1 MLGKNNY
8 KERLRKMELQ
18 AKQDRFSI
26 RKLTIGAASVL
37 LGFTFLGLSSQ
48 TVKAD
53 TDTPAQN
60 LESKV
65 ETKSNESDLKTTAT
79 DNKEETT
86 LKSNKVDNQTER
98 TEKEPKLSTF
108 SGLTSFLKSND
119 QASKSVTKTETA
131 KDQEKKDVKDAGQA
145 NTVEQPETNANDSS
159 VTAPEKNDS
168 ISKDTVSNITA
179 GNNVSSDSKLPEDS
193 QSSVDKPDND
203 ASSEGGQ
210 NGDIDKTAV
219 ANDKIPIL
227 KDAGNGISYKV
238 SSWQDFQNALYNQ
251 KITEIVLMN
260 DISAASGI
268 WNTTF
273 SVPGRDLLIRSDAN
287 NKYTLNFTGYAPI
300 QTAGTN
306 ANVTFQNINIK
317 SNDFYGVWDTLYVSG
332 SFHTNI
338 VFNNCTFRGTQ
349 LIYSGDNTHIY
360 FTGNND
366 CQNIK
371 TSNAYNNQQQLF
383 EFRNTKNN
391 SIDFLDG
398 EFTGSTYGGTI
409 IEMKSNGNTLKIHRG
424 ATVNLIPAQTYD
436 GNATTGEY
444 GFPYSAIYMEG
455 AGTIQVAG
463 VLNINIGD
471 NTVMPY
477 KDTRNGAR
485 SRAVYLNDASS
496 TFNVMQNGQVNI
508 KTNGNI
514 SDSDTNNL
522 FFDNGNLTINPNGEM
537 NILGNDMGDYSG
549 TLVYVTGTADVE
561 NGSFNIRLGDNA
573 GSGNI
578 TLLDVSGGTFKVNNP
593 TSFVLDAHNN
603 KNTNTSVIGNNKIT
617 ITNVRQQL
625 QNSTG
630 KAFTLPPF
638 HVLQMQKTNTGITI
652 NTIEMLDGNKTLSQE
667 QLDEIKNDPEI
678 KNIVNDKSFVSF
690 LTAAEAAVKNPETS
704 TLDNIVK
711 NALES
716 ALSSKDTSSY
726 NNIAFVPANPSGF
739 LDIDEDGLQVIKND
753 DGSRTITGKVS
764 NYSEEVDGPS
774 NVNAFYKY
782 FPKGTKG
789 YVIVKYISSNPNYD
803 KQILQD
809 ENLKPYVNTTDTYR
823 GSIEDNISKL
833 PNVFS
838 SEINPD
844 GTFAVTIP
852 ADVTLNMKKGDKVEI
867 IPDANFV
874 EYSPTLIDA
883 GARPVQKSLDI
894 LTLSEAQDDAATT
907 IRNAVKD
914 AESKKPTNL
923 KESQSK
929 TFEDDLAK
937 ALAMADSVTET
948 NKDTTVYGADTIAEV
963 NRRKETALDLV
974 KKALQIA
981 NEESDEQNKLA
992 AAKEAAKQALD
1003 NELNGNG
1010 TSGMPGVVNQIADLT
1025 NSGLTQDN
1033 VKIYQDQAQKAYD
1046 AAKKAIDDCESF
1058 DEITKEQG
1066 KGVANI
1072 DQALTVAKAQQVI
1085 DKAASDLK
1093 TAKENALK
1101 ELGAEQ
1107 ANVEDYIANLKNIS
1121 TDAKAA
1127 LNKEVE
1133 DYYQDAADKVNN
1145 PTPASLE
1152 KVDIEKNIGIRN
1164 IDSVWNKATAF
1175 DKEIVSDQKKLDDYA
1190 QAAADR
1196 INKTDMSD
1204 EDKQKAVNDIN
1215 KARDDAKINV
1225 GKQLTAENA
1234 DKAADDGENAI
1245 KAVEDNA
1252 NAANIEAIKTSNTAN
1267 LNAAADSAIERVN
1280 KAYNS
1285 LTEAG
1290 QQQRADADKAAAI
1303 TAINQAKDA
1312 ATETINSATTKDA
1325 IINAFN
1331 AAKDKFDNA
1340 ATTAEVAFAKIAAVD
1355 AVKKEADSVKPNLSA
1370 TDQQTVDG
1378 IVATA
1383 NSDFQKATTVD
1394 KVNSIKD
1401 QAIKDIDNV
1410 KTTADVV
1417 KQTEIKA
1424 NKDAQTANIDAAATA
1439 AKKRVSDAYQKLS
1452 TNNQTSCQQ
1461 SLQKALDDIDKAAK
1475 TAKNNIQNAQNVADI
1490 IAAAGTGT
1498 QAIAAIETK
1507 AEVTFAQADA
1517 KEAIANE
1524 AAKIKPGLSTADQQ
1538 TVDGIVT
1545 AANGKIDAATD
1556 VSTINNIKN
1565 QAIRDIDQVK
1575 TTADSSAKEKVDKAK
1590 ELNKTSIDGA
1600 AQAAI
1605 ARVDAAYNNLTTAEK
1620 AANKGTH
1627 DQAVADIKN
1636 AQTAAEAKIAAATT
1650 ETEVAA
1656 AASEG
1661 TTNINKLADATELTF
1676 VKITAND
1683 AVQAEAAKVK
1693 PNLKETADQNKVDEI
1708 VSQAQ
1713 DDIGAAENVDNV
1725 NRIKENAIK
1734 AIDNV
1739 KSNAEQT
1746 IQKAQELSKASVDAQ
1761 ADAAKKRVKDVYD
1774 KLTSDEQKTT
1784 AVQTAYN
1791 AANNAIDKAK
1801 TIAETAIAAAQ
1812 SNAEITTA
1820 VDNAN
1825 KAFTQAASDAELAFA
1840 KVAAIDAVQGEADN
1854 VKQGLKQTADLNK
1867 VDSIVGR
1874 AQTDLNNADSVTKV
1888 DFIKDQAIKDIDNVK
1903 ATADAAINNS
1913 QTVNKA
1919 NIDKAAADATQR
1931 VQNAYNELNA
1941 PEKEEAKSEYNK
1953 ALSDINDAKNTADAA
1968 IQAAKTV
1975 DDATSAATT
1984 GISAV
1989 NDIANKAELSFAKLG
2004 AKVAVKAAAD
2014 AVINGLDNEKKQK
2027 VQEIV
2032 TTANSNIDSATTI
2045 TDVVRFRDQAINDIN
2060 GVKAVADAVKEAQ
2073 LNENKKNNT
2082 ANVNEAATAAKK
2094 RVDDAY
2100 NKLNDS
2106 QKNANHQTYQNAYDA
2121 IDNAATSA
2129 NNQIA
2134 LAQSS
2139 DQISEIVNTAKAQFD
2154 NAATKAEVAFAKIT
2168 AVADI
2173 SNEANKVKQDLKADS
2188 DKNRVD
2194 NIATTATT
2202 SINSTNTDTVAKV
2215 TSIRDQA
2222 IKDIDAVRAEANGGE
2237 QASLEETKN
2246 NRTSDVNK
2254 AAANAKT
2261 RVDTA
2266 YGQLTPAE
2274 QDATKQAYND
2284 ALTAIEN
2291 TRLKANNDIASAETK
2306 DAVSDIAATAEQ
2318 ELDQEATKAEVA
2330 FAKTAAKDAIQ
2341 TEEKSAIA
2349 DLKGQE
2355 DKTSVQN
2362 IANNAITEIDQNS
2375 TDTVAKV
2382 NSIKDSAISAIK
2394 AVKNTANAV
2403 DKAIVDEARKDSS
2416 ENINEAAETAK
2427 KRVEAAYSKLT
2438 ENEQAVAKQ
2447 AHDDALNTIASAQK
2461 AANDAISSSNSKA
2474 EITQAATE
2482 GINKINAAA
2491 TEAEVAFAKVA
2502 AKDAVHEKANSIIDQ
2517 LNKTDDKKQVQAISD
2532 QADKDIDAV
2541 ATDTVDKVNSIRDKA
2556 ISDICNVKATAD
2568 DNEQKELEKTKEN
2581 NKTSVDD
2588 LVTAAKKRVQDAYD
2602 NLGKDEKVLAASDY
2616 SKAMDAI
2623 TQAQATAN
2631 DAISAA
2637 TNADAIVKAVG
2648 TASTA
2653 LDTAATTAEVAF
2665 ARVTAKTAIQAEADK
2680 VKKGLKQEVDQTKV
2694 DNIVLRAENDLAA
2707 AVSVDNVNT
2716 IAAQAIKDID
2726 AVKDTAEEN
2735 EQKDFAKV
2743 KDDTKQSI
2751 DQAAAA
2757 AKQRINDAY
2766 NSLSANGQ
2774 SATKTDYDKAIQAI
2788 TNAQAAAKDAIEKAT
2803 DRDAVSK
2810 AAGDADQAF
2819 TQAETDA
2826 KLAFAKAAA
2835 KEAVQN
2841 EANTVKSSLSKD
2853 TDKKKVDAISEQ
2865 ADTAIDAAAD
2875 ITTVNKL
2882 RDKAISDIDA
2892 VKATAIAVD
2901 QATVDQAKDNGKSN
2915 VNGAAADAKKRVE
2928 NAYNN
2933 LNSDQKND
2941 NYQAYQNA
2949 LTAIDNAADAA
2960 NIQIGQAQTAD
2971 EVNGLVDNAKTKF
2984 NDIATQAEVAF
2995 AKVIAKAAVQKEATK
3010 IKNDLKSQADKSKV
3024 DGIVNQANI
3033 QFNDSDTDTVQ
3044 EVNSI
3049 RDKAIDDIDAVKDA
3063 ANGNE
3068 QASLEETKNNQKSNV
3083 NSAADAAKARVEKAY
3098 GDLEKDQQQKTKQAH
3113 DDAITAIDNTLQ
3125 KAIADIQNAE
3135 TKDAAV
3141 AIAATADQKFDQ
3153 EATKAEVAFAKV
3165 AAKDAV
3171 HKEAA
3176 NAQSQLKNTD
3186 DKQKVQNISDQA
3198 DTAFDDVATDT
3209 VDKVNSIKENAIN
3222 AINAV
3227 TNTASAVDKALL
3239 DQARKDSTQNIT
3251 NVAEAA
3257 KKQVDDA
3264 YEKLSSSQQAA
3275 TKLDH
3280 DNAITAIE
3288 NAKTAAIDAVNAATS
3303 KDAITSA
3310 ANGGVNKINEAATTA
3325 EVAFAKTAAK
3335 DAVQAEAANV
3345 IKNLKDEKDQETV
3358 QKIADDAV
3366 TNIDNASTDTVQKVN
3381 DIRDQAINDIDKVK
3395 NTVDTAEQAKLEE
3408 AKDNSQASVDA
3419 AAAAATKRVED
3430 AYNKLSSQ
3438 QQTKTKADHD
3448 AAITAIKNAQKAAND
3463 AIAQA
3468 KDKSAVAGAVSTA
3481 NTAFDQAATQ
3491 AEVAFARVVA
3501 KDDVRNE
3508 SDKIEKGL
3516 SLESD
3521 RTKVEGIVNEA
3532 NTQLNTADTV
3542 QKINDIRDQAI
3553 SNIDTVKTTAD
3564 QTAATKLDNDKKAA
3578 IDALTNKQTEV
3589 KNGIDSLKNISDENK
3604 AALKDKVD
3612 RYYQDAVNKIKDAGT
3627 TTSDQVNNAK
3637 QEGIDN
3643 MGKVLDDVKSLDTAI
3658 ANDQKKLD
3666 DHASAAIDKINK
3678 SDLSDADKGKA
3689 IESINKARDDAKETV
3704 ASQPTVE
3711 KADAAEK
3718 VGESAI
3724 DTAEKTATDTD
3735 LGNSK
3740 LTEKTKVDAAADN
3753 AKKQLDDDYNKLTLD
3768 EQKEVKDK
3776 YDKAKADI
3784 DQAKADAEKAIDS
3797 ATSKQDVN
3805 NASDKAKTDIDKAKN
3820 DAELAFAQAAAKD
3833 AVKAVAED
3841 IKSALNR
3848 QEDKNKVDDLV
3859 TQANKEIDAATTID
3873 SVNSTRDQAIT
3884 AIKGIKNSAD
3894 QSDKDNLAAIKSTNK
3909 TNVDQAATKAKN
3921 RVDEAYNKLDI
3932 TQKATTQAD
3941 YNKALAAI
3949 EDAKKAAE
3957 TKIDSATNADA
3968 VAAAVDNA
3976 SRQFDSAATTAELA
3990 FSKVAAKDE
3999 VNKAASTAKPS
4010 LSKDNQDRVDEIAK
4024 QASVDI
4030 DSAETV
4036 TNVDRIKQTAIDK
4049 INALKGNDEKDLAQA
4064 ISNAKAELS
4073 KKHDDAVA
4081 RLKDKFGKDADTT
4094 EVDKA
4099 FNTNKDITGT
4109 SVDEVKEHELA
4120 AERELAKG
4128 EVQDTGTNAKNKI
4141 DDLKHKDGT
4150 DYTQAEKDAIKNQ
4163 IDKDIHEA
4171 IDKNGTIDQTSD
4183 SAGVDKA
4190 RKDAIDKIIGETV
4203 PDSQEVNNI
4212 INQDKDV
4219 LSQRLAAAREAASK
4233 YLKDKKF
4240 GPDTDDSTIQQ
4251 RYEDAL
4257 AKLNAKPTDLAT
4269 ELEGEKLIAI
4279 GALADAQKA
4288 ANKLVDGN
4296 SNYDSDAKKQ
4306 IKEHI
4311 VKDYNEFLNSINA
4324 CSSVSEVISAQR
4336 NLGIDQLKRD
4346 ATESNVNV
4354 TNIIENGGSG
4364 QQVQPIAPAQPD
4376 KTDDKDKETDK
4387 KTEDSERVILMHNA
4401 YLYNSKGKRANGI
4414 TLGAGSILDTYGI
4427 ETINGEQYY
4436 VLVDKVADNK
4446 KYYVSVGNVKKTA
4459 KKLKHNAYIYNQY
4472 GKRVKK
4478 SGKLKSG
4485 KVIATYGSSV
4495 KIRGKKYFI
4504 IAKNRYVKA
4513 ANVSSQNVPL
4523 KTATANQTAAVE
4535 AGDQS
4540 HIIIN
4545 KKIMHNAYLY
4555 DQNGIRANGLVIN
4568 AGSNVDVV
4576 SQKVVNK
4583 RLYYVLENGL
4593 YIAAGN
4599 IDAKKLKLKHN
4610 AYVYSKYGNRLG
4622 KKVLKKRK
4630 SIKTYGN
4637 PVKIKGK
4644 KYYTIKT
4651 SKFVK
4656 KANVKG

>member
-1 MLGKNNY
+1 MLGKNNF
-8 KERLRKMELQ
+8 KERLRKMEMEQ
-18 AKQDRFSI
+18 KQDRFSI

-37 LGFTFLGLSSQ
+37 LGFTFLGLGNQ

-53 TDTPAQN
+53 TEPSTQQVD
-60 LESKV
+60 SKT
-65 ETKSNESDLKTTAT
+65 ENKSSESDLSKAAT
-79 DNKEETT
+79 ENKKADSQSTQDNKQTK
-86 LKSNKVDNQTER
+86 KS
-98 TEKEPKLSTF
+98 EKEPKLSTF
-108 SGLTSFLKSND
+108 SGLSSFLKSSD
-119 QASKSVTKTETA
+119 EDSKSVNKSGTTKEQTKKDSKESDQSTAPKQADTGANDANTVTPGKNDSTGKDTNTDITSGDNTANDGKLPDDSQANVIKPGDDTSKNDEQNSSTDKTEPA
-131 KDQEKKDVKDAGQA
+131 KNKNPLVKDAG
-145 NTVEQPETNANDSS
+145 D
-159 VTAPEKNDS
+159 
-168 ISKDTVSNITA
+168 
-179 GNNVSSDSKLPEDS
+179 
-193 QSSVDKPDND
+193 
-203 ASSEGGQ
+203 
-210 NGDIDKTAV
+210 
-219 ANDKIPIL
+219 
-227 KDAGNGISYKV
+227 GISYQVYNWK
-238 SSWQDFQNALYNQ
+238 DFQNALYN
-251 KITEIVLMN
+251 KDITEIILMN
-260 DISAASGI
+260 DVIGPSSNAN
-268 WNTTF
+268 WTF
-273 SVPGRDLLIRSDAN
+273 GVPGRTLLIRSNGNA
-287 NKYTLNFTGYAPI
+287 KYNLDFTGYAPK
-300 QTAGTN
+300 QNGGTN
-306 ANVTFQNINIK
+306 ADVTYQSLNMR
-317 SNDFYGVWDTLYVSG
+317 SGDYYGVWNTDNVNGNYHANIMFKDCSFEG
-332 SFHTNI
+332 S
-338 VFNNCTFRGTQ
+338 Q
-349 LIYSGDNTHIY
+349 LIYAGSNTHIF
-360 FTGNND
+360 FTGKNEVHTAKWPN
-366 CQNIK
+366 
-371 TSNAYNNQQQLF
+371 SSNQQMF
-383 EFRNTKNN
+383 EFTNGKEND
-391 SIDFLDG
+391 SIEFLDG
-398 EFTGSTYGGTI
+398 EFIGSTYGGSI
-409 IEMKSNGNTLKIHRG
+409 IEMKGTTNTVKIDRG
-424 ATVNLIPAQTYD
+424 ATVTLNPVQNYD
-436 GNATTGEY
+436 GSSSLGEWLKP
-444 GFPYSAIYMEG
+444 FSAIYMEKG
-455 AGTIQVAG
+455 GDVEVAG
-463 VLNINIGD
+463 VLNINIGL
-471 NTVMPY
+471 NNVRPY
-477 KDTRNGAR
+477 QNKRDAGKA
-485 SRAVYLNDASS
+485 RAVYLEAPGS
-496 TFNVMQNGQVNI
+496 TFNILQNGQVNI
-508 KTNGNI
+508 STNGNI
-514 SDSDTNNL
+514 TDADTGNL
-522 FFDNGNLTINPNGEM
+522 FYDNGNLNINPKGEL
-537 NILGNDMGDYSG
+537 NILGNKMGDYSG
-549 TLVYVTGTADVE
+549 TLVYITGSADVE
-561 NGSFNIRLGDNA
+561 NGAFNIRLGDDPGVGA
-573 GSGNI
+573 I
-578 TLLDVSGGTFKVNNP
+578 KLLDVQGGTLKVNNP
-593 TSFVLDAHNN
+593 TSFILDAH
-603 KNTNTSVIGNNKIT
+603 KNTNTSTSIIGNNKIT

-625 QNSTG
+625 QTNSGST
-630 KAFTLPPF
+630 FTLPPF
-638 HVLQMQKTNTGITI
+638 HVLQLQKSAKGIAV
-652 NTIEMLDGNKTLSQE
+652 NTIEMLDGNKPLTQE
-667 QLDEIKNDPEI
+667 QLDEIKNDPAI
-678 KNIVNDKSFVSF
+678 KDIINDRKFASF
-690 LTAAEAAVKNPETS
+690 LTAAEAAVKNPGS
-704 TLDNIVK
+704 NKLDDIIK
-711 NALES
+711 NALEN
-716 ALSSKDTSSY
+716 ALSSSDSDSY
-726 NNIAFVPANPSGF
+726 NNVTFVPANPSGF
-739 LDIDEDGLQVIKND
+739 LDIDDDNLQVIKNN
-753 DGSRTITGKVS
+753 DGSRTIKGKVK
-764 NYSEEVDGPS
+764 NYTEANDGPS
-774 NVNAFYKY
+774 SDNAFYKY

-789 YVIVKYISSNPNYD
+789 YVIIKYISSNAKYNKVIQED
-803 KQILQD
+803 KS
-809 ENLKPYVNTTDTYR
+809 LKPYADTNDTYR
-823 GSIEDNISKL
+823 GNIIDRVPEL
-833 PNVFS
+833 PTVFTS
-838 SEINPD
+838 AINPD
-844 GTFAVTIP
+844 GTFSVTIP
-852 ADVTLNMKKGDKVEI
+852 ADITLNMNQGDKVEI
-867 IPDANFV
+867 TPNANFV
-874 EYSPTLIDA
+874 EYSPEVVA
-883 GARPVQKSLDI
+883 VGSRPIVKSIDI
-894 LTLSEAQDDAATT
+894 LTLSEAQDDAAST

-914 AESKKPTNL
+914 AKNKKPTNL

-929 TFEDDLAK
+929 TFDDELAK
-937 ALAMADSVTET
+937 ALAMADPVNDT
-948 NKDTTVYGADTIAEV
+948 NKDTTVYGADSIAEV
-963 NRRKETALDLV
+963 NKRKAAALDLV
-974 KKALQIA
+974 NKALQIA
-981 NEESDEQNKLA
+981 NEESTEQDKLA
-992 AAKEAAKQALD
+992 AAKEAAKQALE

-1010 TSGMPGVVNQIADLT
+1010 TSGMPGVVNQIADLA
-1025 NSGLTQDN
+1025 NSGLTPEN
-1033 VKIYQDQAQKAYD
+1033 VKKYQEQAQKAFND
-1046 AAKKAIDDCESF
+1046 AEKAIDDCDSF
-1058 DEITKEQG
+1058 DEITKAQG
-1066 KGVANI
+1066 KGVADI
-1072 DQALTVAKAQQVI
+1072 DQALTDAKAQQLI
-1085 DKAASDLK
+1085 DKAVSDLK
-1093 TAKENALK
+1093 TAKEDALK
-1101 ELGAEQ
+1101 ELAAEK
-1107 ANVEDYIANLKNIS
+1107 ATVEDSIANLKNIS
-1121 TDAKAA
+1121 NDAKTAF
-1127 LNKEVE
+1127 NKEVE
-1133 DYYQDAADKVNN
+1133 AYYQDAVDKVNN

-1152 KVDIEKNIGIRN
+1152 QVDVEKNIGIRN
-1164 IDSVWNKATAF
+1164 IDSVWNKATAL
-1175 DKEIVSDQKKLDDYA
+1175 DKEIAFDQRKIDDYA
-1190 QAAADR
+1190 KAAADR

-1204 EDKQKAVNDIN
+1204 DDKQKAVNDIN

-1225 GKQLTAENA
+1225 GKQLTPENA
-1234 DKAADDGENAI
+1234 DKAADDGEKAI
-1245 KAVEDNA
+1245 KAVEDAA
-1252 NAANIEAIKTSNTAN
+1252 NAANIEAIKTSNIAN
-1267 LNAAADSAIERVN
+1267 VNSAAESAIDRIN

-1290 QQQRADADKAAAI
+1290 QQEKAAADKAAAI
-1303 TAINQAKDA
+1303 SAINQAKAA
-1312 ATETINSATTKDA
+1312 ATETINSATSKDA

-1370 TDQQTVDG
+1370 ADQQKVDG

-1401 QAIKDIDNV
+1401 QAIKDIANV

-1417 KQTEIKA
+1417 KEAEIKA
-1424 NKDAQTANIDAAATA
+1424 NKETQTANIDAAATA

-1452 TNNQTSCQQ
+1452 TDSQTSCED
-1461 SLQKALDDIDKAAK
+1461 SLQKALNDIDQAAN

-1490 IAAAGTGT
+1490 IAAAGKGT

-1524 AAKIKPGLSTADQQ
+1524 AKKVKPNLSTADQLK
-1538 TVDGIVT
+1538 VDGIVT
-1545 AANGKIDAATD
+1545 AANGKIDVATD
-1556 VSTINNIKN
+1556 VPTINSIKN
-1565 QAIRDIDQVK
+1565 QAIQDIDQVK

-1590 ELNKTSIDGA
+1590 ELNKTNIDGA

-1605 ARVDAAYNNLTTAEK
+1605 ARVDAAYQNLTTAEK
-1620 AANKGTH
+1620 AANKGTY
-1627 DQAVADIKN
+1627 DQAISDIKN
-1636 AQTAAEAKIAAATT
+1636 AQSTTNAKIAAATT
-1650 ETEVAA
+1650 ETEVTA

-1661 TTNINKLADATELTF
+1661 TTTINKLADAAELTF

-1708 VSQAQ
+1708 VSQAK
-1713 DDIGAAENVDNV
+1713 DDIVAAENVDNV

-1746 IQKAQELSKASVDAQ
+1746 IQKAQETSKVSVDAQ
-1761 ADAAKKRVKDVYD
+1761 ADAAKKRVKEAYD
-1774 KLTSDEQKTT
+1774 KLTAEEQKTT

-1791 AANNAIDKAK
+1791 AANNAIDEAK
-1801 TIAETAIAAAQ
+1801 TVAESAIAAAQ
-1812 SNAEITTA
+1812 TNAEITTA

-1825 KAFTQAASDAELAFA
+1825 KAFTQAAADAELAFA
-1840 KVAAIDAVQGEADN
+1840 KVAAINAVQGEADN

-1867 VDSIVGR
+1867 VDSIVTQ

-1888 DFIKDQAIKDIDNVK
+1888 DFIKNQAIKDIDNVK
-1903 ATADAAINNS
+1903 STADAVIDNS

-1919 NIDKAAADATQR
+1919 NIDKAAAEAIQR
-1931 VQNAYNELNA
+1931 VQNAYDQLNTA
-1941 PEKEEAKSEYNK
+1941 EKDQVKSEYNK
-1953 ALSDINDAKNTADAA
+1953 AVSDINDAKNTADAA

-1975 DDATSAATT
+1975 DDATNAATT

-1989 NDIANKAELSFAKLG
+1989 SDIANKAELSFAKLG
-2004 AKVAVKAAAD
+2004 AKTAVQAAAD
-2014 AVINGLDNEKKQK
+2014 AVNKGLDNENQQK
-2027 VQEIV
+2027 VKNIV
-2032 TTANSNIDSATTI
+2032 NTANTNIDKATTI

-2060 GVKAVADAVKEAQ
+2060 GVKAVADAVQEAQ

-2082 ANVNEAATAAKK
+2082 ANVNEAANAAKK

-2106 QKNANHQTYQNAYDA
+2106 QKNANHQTYQNALDA

-2154 NAATKAEVAFAKIT
+2154 NAATKAEVAFAKVT

-2173 SNEANKVKQDLKADS
+2173 SNEANKVKQDLKADA

-2194 NIATTATT
+2194 SIVNTATT
-2202 SINSTNTDTVAKV
+2202 NVNSSTTDTVAKV
-2215 TSIRDQA
+2215 ISIRDQA

-2246 NRTSDVNK
+2246 NRTGDVNK
-2254 AAANAKT
+2254 AAANAKA

-2284 ALTAIEN
+2284 TIAAIEN
-2291 TRLKANNDIASAETK
+2291 TRLKANNDIAGAETK
-2306 DAVSDIAATAEQ
+2306 DAVSDIAAAAEQ

-2341 TEEKSAIA
+2341 AEEQSAIA
-2349 DLKGQE
+2349 DLKGQD
-2355 DKTSVQN
+2355 DKSSVQN
-2362 IANNAITEIDQNS
+2362 IANNAIAEIDQNS

-2438 ENEQAVAKQ
+2438 ETEQVVAKQ
-2447 AHDDALNTIASAQK
+2447 AHDDALSAIASAQK
-2461 AANDAISSSNSKA
+2461 AANDAISSLNSKA
-2474 EITQAATE
+2474 EITQAATD

-2502 AKDAVHEKANSIIDQ
+2502 AKDAVHEKAKSIIDQ

-2556 ISDICNVKATAD
+2556 ISDISNVKATAD

-2588 LVTAAKKRVQDAYD
+2588 LVKAAKKRVQDAYD
-2602 NLGKDEKVLAASDY
+2602 KLGKDEKVLAASEY
-2616 SKAMDAI
+2616 NKAMADI

-2637 TNADAIVKAVG
+2637 ANADAIVKAVS

-2653 LDTAATTAEVAF
+2653 FDAAATTAEVAF

-2707 AVSVDNVNT
+2707 AVSVDNVST

-2803 DRDAVSK
+2803 DKDAVSK
-2810 AAGDADQAF
+2810 AAGEADQAF
-2819 TQAETDA
+2819 TQAETEA
-2826 KLAFAKAAA
+2826 KLAFAKVAA
-2835 KEAVQN
+2835 KDAVHKV
-2841 EANTVKSSLSKD
+2841 ASTVKGNLSKD
-2853 TDKKKVDAISEQ
+2853 ADKKQVDAITTQ
-2865 ADTAIDAAAD
+2865 ADTAIDKATD
-2875 ITTVNKL
+2875 ITTINQL
-2882 RDKAISDIDA
+2882 RDKAISDINA
-2892 VKATAIAVD
+2892 VKATADAVD
-2901 QATVDQAKDNGKSN
+2901 KATLEQAKDNGKTN

-2960 NIQIGQAQTAD
+2960 NIKIGQAQTAD
-2971 EVNGLVDNAKTKF
+2971 EIKGAVDDAKTKF
-2984 NDIATQAEVAF
+2984 NDIATKAEVAF

-3010 IKNDLKSQADKSKV
+3010 VKNDLKSQADKNKV

-3033 QFNDSDTDTVQ
+3033 QFNDSATDTVQ

-3068 QASLEETKNNQKSNV
+3068 QASLEETKNNQKGNI

-3098 GDLEKDQQQKTKQAH
+3098 NDLEKDQQQKTKQVH
-3113 DDAITAIDNTLQ
+3113 DNAITAIENALQ

-3135 TKDAAV
+3135 TKDAVV
-3141 AIAATADQKFDQ
+3141 AIAATAEQKFDQ
-3153 EATKAEVAFAKV
+3153 EATKAEVDFAKV

-3176 NAQSQLKNTD
+3176 DAQSQLKNTA

-3198 DTAFDDVATDT
+3198 DTNFDDVATDT
-3209 VDKVNSIKENAIN
+3209 VEKVNSIKENAIS

-3227 TNTASAVDKALL
+3227 KNTASAVDEALL
-3239 DQARKDSTQNIT
+3239 NQARKDSTQNIT
-3251 NVAEAA
+3251 NAAEAA
-3257 KKQVDDA
+3257 KKQVEDA
-3264 YEKLSSSQQAA
+3264 YEKLSSSQKAA

-3280 DNAITAIE
+3280 DNALTAIE
-3288 NAKTAAIDAVNAATS
+3288 NAQTAAIDAVNAATS

-3310 ANGGVNKINEAATTA
+3310 VNDGVNKINAAATTA

-3345 IKNLKDEKDQETV
+3345 IKKLKDKKDQETV

-3366 TNIDNASTDTVQKVN
+3366 TNIDSASTDTVQKVN

-3395 NTVDTAEQAKLEE
+3395 NTVETAEQAKLEE
-3408 AKDNSQASVDA
+3408 AKDNSQASVDE

-3438 QQTKTKADHD
+3438 QQTMTEADHD

-3508 SDKIEKGL
+3508 ADKIKNGL
-3516 SLESD
+3516 DLESD
-3521 RTKVEGIVNEA
+3521 KNRVEGIVNEA
-3532 NTQLNTADTV
+3532 NTQLNNADTV
-3542 QKINDIRDQAI
+3542 QKVNDIRDQAI
-3553 SNIDTVKTTAD
+3553 SDIDTVKTTAD
-3564 QTAATKLDNDKKAA
+3564 QTAATKLDNDKKDA

-3589 KNGIDSLKNISDENK
+3589 KNGIDSLKNVSDENK

-3612 RYYQDAVNKIKDAGT
+3612 RYYQDAVNKIKDTGT

-3643 MGKVLDDVKSLDTAI
+3643 MGKVLDDAKALDTAI

-3678 SDLSDADKGKA
+3678 SDLSETDKTKA
-3689 IESINKARDDAKETV
+3689 IESINKARDDAKDTV

-3718 VGESAI
+3718 TGESAI

-3735 LGNSK
+3735 LGNTK
-3740 LTEKTKVDAAADN
+3740 LTEKTKVEAAADN

-3768 EQKEVKDK
+3768 KQKEVKDK

-3841 IKSALNR
+3841 TKSGLNK
-3848 QEDKNKVDDLV
+3848 QDDKDKVDSLV
-3859 TQANKEIDAATTID
+3859 AQANKDIDAATTID
-3873 SVNSTRDQAIT
+3873 SVNSIRDQAIN
-3884 AIKGIKNSAD
+3884 AIKGVKNSAD
-3894 QSDKDNLAAIKSTNK
+3894 QSDKDNLADIKSTNK

-3921 RVDEAYNKLDI
+3921 RVDEAYNKLND
-3932 TQKATTQAD
+3932 TQKATTKAD
-3941 YNKALAAI
+3941 YDNALTAI

-3976 SRQFDSAATTAELA
+3976 SRQFDSAAATAELA

-3999 VNKAASTAKPS
+3999 VNKAASTAKPG

-4036 TNVDRIKQTAIDK
+4036 ANVARIKQTAIDK

-4064 ISNAKAELS
+4064 ISDAKRELS

-4081 RLKDKFGKDADTT
+4081 RLKDKFGQDADTT

-4099 FNTNKDITGT
+4099 FNSNKDITGT
-4109 SVDEVKEHELA
+4109 SVDEVKEYELA

-4128 EVQDTGTNAKNKI
+4128 EVQDTGTNAKKKV

-4150 DYTQAEKDAIKNQ
+4150 DYTKAEKDAIKNQ
-4163 IDKDIHEA
+4163 IDKDVHEA
-4171 IDKNGTIDQTSD
+4171 IDKNGTIDQASD

-4190 RKDAIDKIIGETV
+4190 RKDAVDKIVGESI
-4203 PDSQEVNNI
+4203 PDSQEGNKVI
-4212 INQDKDV
+4212 EQDPDV
-4219 LSQRLAAAREAASK
+4219 LKERLAQAREAASN
-4233 YLKDKKF
+4233 YLKQRF
-4240 GPDTDDSTIQQ
+4240 GNNADNSTIQQ
-4251 RYEDAL
+4251 SYEK
-4257 AKLNAKPTDLAT
+4257 AKASLREKPTDLAT
-4269 ELEGEKLIAI
+4269 ELEGEKLIAQ
-4279 GALADAQKA
+4279 GALVDAQKA

-4296 SNYDSDAKKQ
+4296 SNYDSAAKKQ
-4306 IKEHI
+4306 IKERI
-4311 VKDYNEFLNSINA
+4311 VKDYNEFVNSINA
-4324 CSSVSEVISAQR
+4324 CSAVSEVISAQR
-4336 NLGIDQLKRD
+4336 NIGIDQLKRD

-4364 QQVQPIAPAQPD
+4364 QQVQPIAPAQPG
-4376 KTDDKDKETDK
+4376 KTDDKDTEK
-4387 KTEDSERVILMHNA
+4387 KPENVEKVVLMHNA

-4414 TLGAGSILDTYGI
+4414 TLGAGSVLDTYGI
-4427 ETINGEQYY
+4427 EAINGDQYY
-4436 VLVDKVADNK
+4436 VLVDKGSDNK
-4446 KYYVSVGNVKKTA
+4446 KYYVAIGNVKSTVQ
-4459 KKLKHNAYIYNQY
+4459 KLKHNAYVYNQY
-4472 GKRVKK
+4472 GQRVKK
-4478 SGKLKSG
+4478 AGKLKSG
-4485 KVIATYGSSV
+4485 EVITTYGSSV

-4513 ANVSSQNVPL
+4513 ANISSQSVPL
-4523 KTATANQTAAVE
+4523 KAATANQTAAVE

-4540 HIIIN
+4540 HIIVN

-4583 RLYYVLENGL
+4583 KLYYVLENGL
-4593 YIAAGN
+4593 CIAAGN

-4644 KYYTIKT
+4644 KYYTITT

-4656 KANVKG
+4656 KANVKE